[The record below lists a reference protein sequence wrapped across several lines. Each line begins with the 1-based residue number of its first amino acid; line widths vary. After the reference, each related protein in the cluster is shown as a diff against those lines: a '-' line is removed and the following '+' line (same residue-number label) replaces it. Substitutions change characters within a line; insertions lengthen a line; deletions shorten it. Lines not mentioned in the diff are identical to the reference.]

1 MPGVVLPIRISS
13 AIRGDIIS
21 VNVYVSIEIV
31 IVVDVDVV
39 ATPAAAP
46 TPTATPS
53 CPHSYADPERD
64 RHPCGIIS
72 RRRVVN
78 RGIGI
83 QWTTDL
89 GNAFLAQQ
97 SDVMDAVQRMRK
109 KAQEKGNLKSNE
121 QQKVETKV
129 VENKSVI
136 VVEQANPQVVYV
148 PSYSPVVVY
157 GAPVIIRQSL
167 YDIGQRCHRLDAWIP
182 RLLCHRIH
190 KFFVFQFLIFFKPL
204 LQLDDF

>member
-83 QWTTDL
+83 NWCAVNHYWAIGRYIYDL
-89 GNAFLAQQ
+89 WIGLLDHDHTLVLNDFGFHFL
-97 SDVMDAVQRMRK
+97 
-109 KAQEKGNLKSNE
+109 L
-121 QQKVETKV
+121 
-129 VENKSVI
+129 
-136 VVEQANPQVVYV
+136 
-148 PSYSPVVVY
+148 
-157 GAPVIIRQSL
+157 
-167 YDIGQRCHRLDAWIP
+167 
-182 RLLCHRIH
+182 
-190 KFFVFQFLIFFKPL
+190 FV
-204 LQLDDF
+204 